1 MIEEKF
7 VADNPKSAYEDAVRK
22 YGKEIKLL
30 SAKQVK
36 HDDGKLYSE
45 VTVSVPEV
53 SHVEERK
60 NEEEILLSEVHLL
73 KAQLAQ
79 MQQTMSKKLK
89 QNLQVQTKEEYSATR
104 KVRDI
109 FVGKGIAPEWIDRVL
124 DTLKENTILKDEKLL
139 TSYIL
144 EEIDESLNIKEERLD
159 IPKIIM
165 LVGPTG
171 VGKTTTIAKLAA
183 RYAYMLDKSYSV
195 AFLNVDNYKIG
206 AFDQLGHYADIM
218 QIEHISVEDLEGF
231 SEGIEAL
238 QKYDI
243 ILVDTAGMS
252 PYDTEKLIRTVEYV
266 QTDKARK
273 IEINLLLPATVKYED
288 MCDIYEN
295 FSFLNLHS
303 LMISKFDETKYLGT
317 LLSFMLLYPLPVSYF
332 STGQEVPDDL
342 LVASKEYLLE
352 RFIGDIEERD
362 K

>member
-45 VTVSVPEV
+45 VIVSVPEASSIKKV
-53 SHVEERK
+53 QS
-60 NEEEILLSEVHLL
+60 EEEMLLSEVHLL

-79 MQQTMSKKLK
+79 MQQEMLKKLK
-89 QNLQVQTKEEYSATR
+89 QNPKEEDKERSVPK

-109 FVGKGIAPEWIDRVL
+109 FVSKGISQKWID
-124 DTLKENTILKDEKLL
+124 TIFDSLLGNSILNDEKLL
-139 TSYIL
+139 ISYIL
-144 EEIDESLNIKEERLD
+144 EEIDESLSIKEERLD
-159 IPKIIM
+159 VPKMVM

-183 RYAYMLDKSYSV
+183 RYAYMLDQPYSV
-195 AFLNVDNYKIG
+195 AFLNLDNYKIG

-218 QIEHISVEDLEGF
+218 QIKHVCVENLEDFIEGF
-231 SEGIEAL
+231 HAL
-238 QKYDI
+238 EEYDVI
-243 ILVDTAGMS
+243 FVDTAGMS
-252 PYDTEKLIRTVEYV
+252 PYDTQKLIRTVEYV
-266 QTDKARK
+266 QSDVVRK
-273 IEINLLLPATVKYED
+273 IEVNLLLPATVKYED

-295 FSFLNLHS
+295 FSFLNLDS
-303 LMISKFDETKYLGT
+303 IMISKFDETKYLGT
-317 LLSFMLLYPLPVSYF
+317 LLSFMLDYNIPMSYF
-332 STGQEVPDDL
+332 STGQEVPEDL

-352 RFIGDIEERD
+352 RFIGNLD